1 MLAGGLELAAAD
13 VFNNSAMNWAADLD
27 ADYATMDGADYDAA
41 GAIMVC
47 DDHVA
52 DDAATLAAK
61 VRAPASAQS
70 AGMNISNF

>member
-1 MLAGGLELAAAD
+1 
-13 VFNNSAMNWAADLD
+13 LD